1 MTSIK
6 PLSQDLRNKISAGEV
21 VERPASVV
29 KELVENSL
37 DAGASE
43 ITIIVEKGGH
53 QLLQVRDN
61 GTGIPADE
69 LTLAFQRYS
78 TSKLTGIED
87 LFRIETLG
95 FRGEALASIASVA
108 KVRVLSCISGEEGAE
123 LEVEGGTIG
132 VVKPA
137 PSIAGTQITVRELFF
152 NTPAR
157 RKFLKTPRM
166 EFRKIVEMIRR
177 FALAYPDIAFK
188 LISDNRAIMNLTP
201 ENLDD
206 RIVAV
211 MDPAYRDQLLAVD
224 YKKGDYFI
232 SGYVGNLNLVRNR
245 PREQYLFLNR
255 RYIQNRLL
263 NSGVYQ
269 AYQSLLKR
277 GEYPFFALNLVLPPD
292 QVDVNVHPMKTEV
305 RFQDEWRVYHV
316 LKSAV
321 TEALSEILATIPD
334 FEKRRFESS
343 GNWLAGIGNRVQS
356 WGNPTVDP
364 SQLGFHVPEA
374 AVKGEDQNQ
383 TSLERAKSYVS
394 SLPARNEFDQDA
406 IALDNIW
413 QIHSKYIVSQIS
425 SGLVII
431 DQHVAHERVLYEE
444 AMAAMD
450 VQPMAAQTLLFP
462 EVLEFSPD
470 EFSVLLDVL
479 PFLEKMG
486 FRMKEFGTNTVLIEA
501 IPAEMGW
508 GNEKKVLRDILDEFL
523 KTKKSRSSFQEALA
537 ASFACKAAVKAGDV
551 LTKAEMQE
559 LVNRLFGSK
568 HPYYCPHGRP
578 IIVQLSLEELDRRF
592 ERL

>member
-6 PLSQDLRNKISAGEV
+6 PLSRDLRNKISAGEV

-61 GTGIPADE
+61 GSGIPADE

-78 TSKLTGIED
+78 TSKLTGVED

-108 KVRVLSCISGEEGAE
+108 RVNILSCVSGNEGAE
-123 LEVEGGTIG
+123 LEVEGGAIG
-132 VVKPA
+132 TVKPA
-137 PSIAGTQITVRELFF
+137 PSITGTQITVRELFF

-177 FALAYPDIAFK
+177 FALAYPEISFK
-188 LISDNRAIMNLTP
+188 LISDDREIMNLTP

-211 MDPAYRDQLLAVD
+211 MDPAYRDQLLTVD

-245 PREQYLFLNR
+245 PREQYIFLNR
-255 RYIQNRLL
+255 RFIQNRLL

-321 TEALSEILATIPD
+321 TESLSEILATIPD
-334 FEKRRFESS
+334 FEKRRFEST
-343 GNWLAGIGNRVQS
+343 GNRPAGIGNRVQS

-364 SQLGFHVPEA
+364 SQLGLQVPEA
-374 AVKGEDQNQ
+374 AVKGEGQEQ

-394 SLPARNEFDQDA
+394 TLPTRSEFDQDT

-450 VQPMAAQTLLFP
+450 AQPMTAQTLLFP

-470 EFSVLLDVL
+470 EYSVLLDVL

-501 IPAEMGW
+501 IPSEMGW
-508 GNEKKVLRDILDEFL
+508 GNEKKIIRDILDEFL
-523 KTKKSRSSFQEALA
+523 KTKKSHSSFQEALA